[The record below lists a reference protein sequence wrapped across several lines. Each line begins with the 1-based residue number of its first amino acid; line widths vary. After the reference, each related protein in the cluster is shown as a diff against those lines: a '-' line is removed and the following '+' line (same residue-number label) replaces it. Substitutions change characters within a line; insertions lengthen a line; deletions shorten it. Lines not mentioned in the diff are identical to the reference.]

1 MNKISKLSITLFAS
15 LTICIVTGFML
26 HIDVNHHHI
35 ADFSIVTYIHLAAA
49 TVILWSSYKHIAKHH
64 KWFGAWTK
72 IKWNKKTVNSIL
84 AVIGIMVVATGLLIL
99 FSSAHEFSIAHYVL
113 GIAFTVFASA
123 HSIKRM
129 ARLIK
134 SK

>member
-72 IKWNKKTVNSIL
+72 IL

-113 GIAFTVFASA
+113 GIAFTVFAAA